1 MSRNLN
7 ISGVSGD
14 VIGVGVEGV
23 GHTFGKNITVGTI
36 NINANQ
42 LKKMPNEYAKSLESF
57 SKSVNEQLKVNKI
70 PQEKIAPVQE
80 NINELA
86 KEVEDI
92 KPDEKISIGKKK
104 NIDAKFTSV
113 VEGLLKVLPKTTETL
128 AAFTP
133 LAPFGKLI
141 GQGVKEIVNAIQK
154 EV

>member
-1 MSRNLN
+1 MNKNIN

-42 LKKMPNEYAKSLESF
+42 LKKMPGEYAKSLENF
-57 SKSVNEQLKVNKI
+57 SKSANEQLKINKI
-70 PQEKIAPVQE
+70 PQEKVAPVQE
-80 NINELA
+80 SINELA
-86 KEVEDI
+86 KEVEDV
-92 KPDEKISIGKKK
+92 KPDEKISVVKKK

-113 VEGLLKVLPKTTETL
+113 VEGLLKVLPKTAETI

-141 GQGVKEIVNAIQK
+141 GQGVEELVKTIQK